1 MSFYSL
7 APYSVTPTSCTEC
20 VHSGSQLAGQSLAPA
35 ANLSL
40 PWWTVP
46 LLRRPTVSQREPLS
60 SPSCFCQGENAER
73 TPQATTPGEGAF
85 RSCPSPSGQTRAPEG
100 QFPQVRL
107 KCHFPGG
114 SSDPPARRD
123 TAGPASSAPG
133 RTHNSTALGP
143 FLRPEKCMK
152 QTLVAHSRH
161 RICSEQTSSVHR
173 LIIYSTRSNITAPDS
188 RCNTLST
195 NGKNSLDFYHLFP
208 VCSWWTPWLWNLL
221 LLGGHLLSTAS
232 PVSVYHS
239 VWYV

>member
-1 MSFYSL
+1 MSPVTGLSPAGAADWKVWDLRCGPEPQEAELCWRKHVTGCVCVCGGGEVGFVFIAL
-7 APYSVTPTSCTEC
+7 PHSVTPTSCTEC

-100 QFPQVRL
+100 RFPQVRL

-114 SSDPPARRD
+114 SSDPQPEETLLALPPRPL
-123 TAGPASSAPG
+123 AG
-133 RTHNSTALGP
+133 
-143 FLRPEKCMK
+143 
-152 QTLVAHSRH
+152 
-161 RICSEQTSSVHR
+161 
-173 LIIYSTRSNITAPDS
+173 LITQQ
-188 RCNTLST
+188 L
-195 NGKNSLDFYHLFP
+195 
-208 VCSWWTPWLWNLL
+208 
-221 LLGGHLLSTAS
+221 
-232 PVSVYHS
+232 
-239 VWYV
+239 